1 MCAGLMPIA
10 HRPLRFRS
18 SRPEGWGC
26 RNALSVNADER
37 LNHTFEVTPGVLADE
52 CSALLRKIFREQMI
66 EETACN
72 ERGCPDRGR
81 LAASDWHWGDG
92 RRCARRDACCGRL
105 GCQAL
110 AAEASA
116 ENVSRETLA
125 PEQGECMSRQR
136 ASLEVPVDMI
146 SIART
151 AQIESAQGLSL
162 WRRRR

>member
-1 MCAGLMPIA
+1 
-10 HRPLRFRS
+10 
-18 SRPEGWGC
+18 
-26 RNALSVNADER
+26 
-37 LNHTFEVTPGVLADE
+37 
-52 CSALLRKIFREQMI
+52 MI

-72 ERGCPDRGR
+72 EEAVLIEGGLPGVTGTGVT
-81 LAASDWHWGDG
+81 AADAPAETPVAGDS
-92 RRCARRDACCGRL
+92 AAE
-105 GCQAL
+105 AL

-151 AQIESAQGLSL
+151 AQILSL
-162 WRRRR
+162 IHISEPTRH